1 MSKQLT
7 MAGLLGY
14 RGGGKG
20 PPPPPP
26 PGFDPFEFDGQPIR
40 VGMLDGEPIWCS
52 SDVAKALGYVDPD
65 QAARQHCKRLKLFK
79 PVELTGMG
87 ISNPPPRGL
96 NMIREP
102 DLYRLIIN
110 SHLPAADRFEQWVFE
125 TVLPTIRKTGSYSF
139 GQSLPPPPPPP
150 PPLPRGPVVLSPDA
164 MTALGGLVK
173 NSAPRAVMQAIALV
187 AHQNEEMKAALRHC
201 GMLVPPEQVASVFW
215 PMRDVAKRECVTGKR
230 VVHRM
235 SMSMRNWCIE
245 QGRQACVRKV
255 SDIHGRTCL
264 VFHIDAV
271 DDWLADLR
279 KQAGAQA

>member
-7 MAGLLGY
+7 MAGLLSYG
-14 RGGGKG
+14 GGGKG
-20 PPPPPP
+20 PPPPSPP
-26 PGFDPFEFDGQPIR
+26 EPPKFNPFEFDGLTVR
-40 VGMLDGEPIWCS
+40 VILLSGVPWWVLADVCQVLEIGNPSMAASRLDDDE
-52 SDVAKALGYVDPD
+52 K
-65 QAARQHCKRLKLFK
+65 
-79 PVELTGMG
+79 G
-87 ISNPPPRGL
+87 ISTVDTLGGPQKTA
-96 NMIREP
+96 
-102 DLYRLIIN
+102 IIN
-110 SHLPAADRFEQWVFE
+110 ESGLYSLILTSRKPEAKRFKKWITA
-125 TVLPTIRKTGSYSF
+125 TVIPTIRQTGSYSF

-150 PPLPRGPVVLSPDA
+150 PPLPRGPVVLAPDA

-201 GMLVPPEQVASVFW
+201 GMMVPPEQVASVFW
-215 PMRDVAKRECVTGKR
+215 PMREVAKRESVAGKR
-230 VVHRM
+230 IVQRM

-279 KQAGAQA
+279 KQAGGHS